1 MNEPIRLGRITAPV
15 GIKGE
20 MRVYPYTDD
29 MTRFSDIKKVLIEG
43 REYPV
48 SRARYQKDM
57 VVLKLEGIDDRN
69 AAETM
74 RNKELLLDRK
84 DLWEVPE
91 DTYFIDDIMGIGV
104 RSEDGS
110 FKGFLTDVIQS
121 PAHDLYEIS
130 PEGPDGSP
138 NRAASFLLPAVKEF
152 VISVD
157 LSGRVM
163 IVRLIEGMTSL

>member
-69 AAETM
+69 AAE
-74 RNKELLLDRK
+74 
-84 DLWEVPE
+84 
-91 DTYFIDDIMGIGV
+91 
-104 RSEDGS
+104 
-110 FKGFLTDVIQS
+110 
-121 PAHDLYEIS
+121 
-130 PEGPDGSP
+130 
-138 NRAASFLLPAVKEF
+138 
-152 VISVD
+152 
-157 LSGRVM
+157 
-163 IVRLIEGMTSL
+163 

>member
-138 NRAASFLLPAVKEF
+138 NSAASFLLPAVKEF

-163 IVRLIEGMTSL
+163 TVRLIEGMTSL